1 MLVDLKDSKY
11 IDIYNLLRQ
20 KHFEFIGYRNLI
32 LYMIQTKMD
41 KFKEFDQYFLE
52 YLSSLENY
60 EIVKEKFSNLL
71 KENYTFDNWEI
82 IFEKDMVQLD

>member
-1 MLVDLKDSKY
+1 MLVDLKDPKY
-11 IDIYNLLRQ
+11 IDTYNLLRQ
-20 KHFEFIGYRNLI
+20 KHFEFNGYRSLI
-32 LYMIQTKMD
+32 LYMIQNKMN
-41 KFKEFDQYFLE
+41 KSKEFDQYFIE